1 MFQLLQQLLIK
12 SLTMMPSSFR
22 GSETQE
28 TGILA
33 QPDHFLI
40 LILSLFL
47 FASCSDLS
55 EYDNQQVQTTLN
67 DTLVTTTESW
77 DIEMLLMKEGNARI
91 FLEGSYAI
99 SYQSPDRKETRIS
112 GPVYVQLFDSSGAV
126 ETEAWS
132 KRAVYLDS
140 ESEFELYD
148 SVRVETVTDRKLF
161 TDYLLWSQQ
170 TDSITS
176 PRFVTII
183 TPTDSISGRGFS
195 GLTDLSTYVIEE
207 PRGRV
212 RID

>member
-1 MFQLLQQLLIK
+1 M
-12 SLTMMPSSFR
+12 
-22 GSETQE
+22 
-28 TGILA
+28 A
-33 QPDHFLI
+33 QPDYFLI
-40 LILSLFL
+40 LIFSLFL
-47 FASCSDLS
+47 FASCNDLS
-55 EYDNQQVQTTLN
+55 EYDNQQVQNTLN

-99 SYQSPDRKETRIS
+99 SYQSPERKETRIS

>member
-1 MFQLLQQLLIK
+1 MH
-12 SLTMMPSSFR
+12 SSFR
-22 GSETQE
+22 GSETRE
-28 TGILA
+28 TGILV

-40 LILSLFL
+40 LIFSLFL

-77 DIEMLLMKEGNARI
+77 DIEMLLMKQGNARI

-99 SYQSPDRKETRIS
+99 SYQSPERKETRIS

-148 SVRVETVTDRKLF
+148 SVRVETVTNRKLF